1 MSDKEKQ
8 KRGSQSSSETIL
20 IKKYPNRRLYNT
32 STSGYIVL
40 DDIVEL
46 VKSDTP
52 FIIQDKKT
60 GEDITRSILNQ
71 IIFDRETSN
80 LNSHYHFPLEV
91 QKQLIGMYDDAY
103 SQMVPDFLK
112 QSLSMFK
119 DEQSKMQASM
129 KDFADQN
136 SKMVM
141 DMTSNMAKH
150 NMELFKKS
158 MDMFT
163 SSITSNAPTDNAATE
178 QADASGEKQS
188 QLDEIQEQINALQ
201 ERLKELK

>member
-1 MSDKEKQ
+1 MTEKRKDESRQ
-8 KRGSQSSSETIL
+8 VPIL

-32 STSGYIVL
+32 NTSGYIVL

-52 FIIQDKKT
+52 FVIQDKKT

-80 LNSHYHFPLEV
+80 PNSHYHFPLEV

-119 DEQSKMQASM
+119 DEQSKMQASIN
-129 KDFADQN
+129 DFADQN
-136 SKMVM
+136 SKMMM
-141 DMTSNMAKH
+141 DMSSNMAKH

-158 MDMFT
+158 LDMFT
-163 SSITSNAPTDNAATE
+163 SSMTTNSQTDKSAE
-178 QADASGEKQS
+178 VDASGDKQS